1 MHYDKGFDA
10 TSIIGEH
17 DRLIKEMIKARCG
30 PNTSFINTTWIEK
43 DNDLKA
49 LLSSNPDKIVCYS
62 GPDWENRLCRAK
74 ANEAISRHP
83 NVTRFGNYN
92 GDHYFSF
99 WLDFVYEHW
108 DKYNNPDV
116 IDMKNNDIKK
126 LYMCLNRKPHEHRIL
141 LVKNLIER
149 GLEDYGYLSLGKFD
163 NPWDYKGL
171 SVPITLDKDVTNEE
185 GDHAVAG
192 DAGGITNDIT
202 SLGLRSNWNSHFL
215 NIVSETTIHTD
226 VFLSEK
232 IFKPIIGMRPFIVLG
247 DNNVYNILH
256 SWGIDTFDDL
266 FGEGYKHQYHTERIK
281 WICNVIQNYKKRKDL
296 KELLIELTPRLEH
309 NKKMLLRA
317 AKKNRKFL
325 EEVKF

>member
-10 TSIIGEH
+10 TTIIGVH
-17 DRLIKEMIKARCG
+17 DLTIKEMLKAKCKPG
-30 PNTSFINTTWIEK
+30 TSFINSTWIER
-43 DNDLKA
+43 DDDLKA
-49 LLSSNPDKIVCYS
+49 LLASNPEKIVCYS
-62 GPDWENRLCRAK
+62 GPDWENRVCRSK
-74 ANEAISRHP
+74 ANDAIGSHP
-83 NVTRFGNYN
+83 NVVRFGNYD

-108 DKYNNPDV
+108 DKYNNPDCF
-116 IDMKNNDIKK
+116 DMVNNDIKK
-126 LYMCLNRKPHEHRIL
+126 VYMCLNRKPHMHRVELIKHL
-141 LVKNLIER
+141 SDKNL
-149 GLEDYGYLSLGKFD
+149 LDYGYISLGKFD

-171 SVPITLDKDVTNEE
+171 PVPITLPVDVKNEE

-192 DAGGITNDIT
+192 TAGGITNDIT

-215 NIVSETTIHTD
+215 NIVSETTIHTN

-232 IFKPIIGMRPFIVLG
+232 IFKPIIGLRPFVVLG
-247 DNNVYNILH
+247 DNNVYKILH

-266 FGEGYKHQYHTERIK
+266 FGKGYEHQWHTDRIK
-281 WICNVIQNYKKRKDL
+281 WIGNIIQNYKQKKDL
-296 KELLIELTPRLEH
+296 KELLISLKPRLEH